1 MKVAVLGANGQLAG
15 AVLEECRERFTVVPY
30 DRQMLDVTDGEA
42 LRAAMSD
49 LRPDAIINCSGYNA
63 VDAAETHPVDALK
76 LNAFAVRSMARAA
89 GAVDAVL
96 VHYSSDFVFDGTAS
110 QPMTEDDPPN
120 PRSTYATSKLLGEWF
135 AMDAAKAYVLRV
147 ESLFGAAAGR
157 RTQGSVAGIVNALV
171 EGKTP
176 KVFEDRTV
184 SPTFIDDC
192 AMATRVLLERV
203 APYGLYHCVNSGHA
217 TWLEFALEAA
227 RLLDVEP
234 RVERVRVAD
243 VTLPA
248 ARPKY
253 CALSNAKLLSAGIS
267 MPTWQDALKRYVRSQ
282 VRVRNVPVE

>member
-15 AVLEECRERFTVVPY
+15 AVLEECRDRFTVVPY
-30 DRQMLDVTDGEA
+30 DRQTLDVSDGEA
-42 LRAAMSD
+42 LLAAMSD
-49 LRPDAIINCSGYNA
+49 ARPDAIINCSGYNA
-63 VDAAETHPVDALK
+63 VDAAEAHPVDALT

-89 GAVDAVL
+89 RAIDAVL

-110 QPMTEDDPPN
+110 QPMTEEDPPN

-135 AMDAAKAYVLRV
+135 ALDAGKVYVLRV
-147 ESLFGAAAGR
+147 ESLFGAAPGR
-157 RTQGSVAGIVNALV
+157 PNKGSVAGIVNALV

-192 AMATRVLLERV
+192 AMATRVLLETA

-227 RLLDVEP
+227 RLLDLEP
-234 RVERVRVAD
+234 RIERVRFAD

-248 ARPKY
+248 ERPKY
-253 CALSNAKLLSAGIS
+253 CALSNAKLSSVGIA
-267 MPTWQDALKRYVRSQ
+267 MPTWQDALARYVRSQ
-282 VRVRNVPVE
+282 VRDRHLPVK